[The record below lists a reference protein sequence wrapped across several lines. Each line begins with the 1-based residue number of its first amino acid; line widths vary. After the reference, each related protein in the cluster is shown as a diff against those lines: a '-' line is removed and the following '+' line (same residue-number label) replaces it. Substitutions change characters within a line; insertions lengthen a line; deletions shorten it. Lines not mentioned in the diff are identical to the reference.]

1 MLIRHHRPTKLQK
14 RKRKAQFF
22 RERAAHSNLQYTMK
36 CSIRQHSVNHLISCL
51 MSLMLLEFNRSPQHL
66 VKLKHSRSTHLTQ
79 KTDYNDCILS
89 THIFTMS
96 FCNRSSKGQTEEH
109 NGTKLQR
116 NDDTHPT
123 TGSHRERWSELLA
136 KRPASKLGATAVM
149 LLNTVVVKQMTNF
162 GVKLN
167 MHLLNRPYRDPPA
180 SETSRSWRLS
190 AHHACVDVPRL
201 VVKHQADG
209 HQWDSSITYTSGH
222 SFLHVNNN
230 TTQHNATLQF
240 KLRKLNVAH
249 MNPFALRQDTRT
261 SERIGE
267 FKETC
272 CSDPKVTRT
281 TRFLHFQVQSCEKF
295 GQCRVLELQVQHLT
309 WQDKRATRSNA
320 ALHRNCKLAAP
331 SSPAPQSSLFLW
343 PSKSNPPAAFSLL
356 NKLQSYRFRLDSTL
370 SYRNRLCALVSRSS
384 WMCRSPTS
392 TPTFNYKGD
401 WTFKAYPP
409 CRDLPRES

>member
-261 SERIGE
+261 SERIGVQRNLLLRPQSDSNHKIPTLSGAIMWE
-267 FKETC
+267 IWAMSSVGTSGSALDRISVLLEATQHCTETANSQLHHPRHPRALC
-272 CSDPKVTRT
+272 FSGLPNPILLLLSVCSTNCKVT
-281 TRFLHFQVQSCEKF
+281 
-295 GQCRVLELQVQHLT
+295 
-309 WQDKRATRSNA
+309 
-320 ALHRNCKLAAP
+320 
-331 SSPAPQSSLFLW
+331 
-343 PSKSNPPAAFSLL
+343 
-356 NKLQSYRFRLDSTL
+356 DS
-370 SYRNRLCALVSRSS
+370 
-384 WMCRSPTS
+384 
-392 TPTFNYKGD
+392 D
-401 WTFKAYPP
+401 WIP
-409 CRDLPRES
+409 L